1 MENYVINIYKRGFDI
16 MGKNKGLSKKTKRI
30 IKKIL
35 YVVSCGVLGIIGII
49 VGVYIEF
56 KIYSDKI
63 NKLDEIPA
71 TLSSIE
77 TKLDDHINYSDKT
90 ENSFKSEL
98 DAFKNSKDKQI
109 IYIPTESIQKK
120 LSATE
125 AKSDTAF
132 LSTLTLKDTDII
144 GASPDT
150 KKKYKANKLKG
161 KKILLPYTE
170 NGKEVYF
177 YGQYNK
183 YYHWD
188 GHCILNIYDNN
199 KLSGIMDGWY
209 RDGELISYNR
219 ITEDIKIQKI
229 NNKEEKIK
237 IWRISKRVH
246 KSNVNTG
253 ETYTYFRTSNKK
265 KKFNLKNVES
275 KDIMSSMDF
284 EKWLD
289 TPLEGYY
296 KGDTSDGKYN
306 DETDKAYLIK
316 YFKDGT
322 TRLIYCGN
330 FKDGEFNDHTGKA
343 WYVAIDEGAKKYIYF
358 KGNFTNGDPDETENH
373 KRKDIEN
380 KDIHKMIDKIKFN
393 TIITLRGDKINSI

>member
-1 MENYVINIYKRGFDI
+1 MENCVIHAYKRGFSI
-16 MGKNKGLSKKTKRI
+16 MSKNKGLSKKTKRI

-35 YVVSCGVLGIIGII
+35 YAISCGVLGI
-49 VGVYIEF
+49 VGVILGIYIEF
-56 KIYSDKI
+56 EIYSDKI
-63 NKLDEIPA
+63 NKLDGVPTA
-71 TLSSIE
+71 LSSIE
-77 TKLDDHINYSDKT
+77 TKLNDHIDYSDKA

-98 DAFKNSKDKQI
+98 DTFKNSKDKQI
-109 IYIPTESIQKK
+109 IYIPTDTLREK
-120 LSATE
+120 LSATKNE
-125 AKSDTAF
+125 SDIIF
-132 LSTLTLKDTDII
+132 LSDLKLKANDII
-144 GASPDT
+144 GENPDT
-150 KKKYKANKLKG
+150 KKKYKANKFKG

-246 KSNVNTG
+246 RSNVNTG
-253 ETYTYFRTSNKK
+253 ETYTYFRVSNKK

-306 DETDKAYLIK
+306 DETGNAYSIK
-316 YFKDGT
+316 YFQDGT

-330 FKDGEFNDHTGKA
+330 FENGEFNDHTGNA
-343 WYVAIDEGAKKYIYF
+343 WYIAIDEDAKKYIYF
-358 KGNFTNGDPDETENH
+358 KGNFTNGKPDEIESH
-373 KRKDIEN
+373 KREDIEN
-380 KDIHKMIDKIKFN
+380 EDIHKLIDEIKFN
-393 TIITLRGDKINSI
+393 SEIKLRGDDYTA